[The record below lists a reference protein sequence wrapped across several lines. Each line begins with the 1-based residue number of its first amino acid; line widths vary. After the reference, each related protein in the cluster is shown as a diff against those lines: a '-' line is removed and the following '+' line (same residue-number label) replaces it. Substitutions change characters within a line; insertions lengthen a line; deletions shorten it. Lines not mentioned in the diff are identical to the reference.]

1 MKKSPFRHAQIPYE
15 IETLQ
20 DLVIQATEHFP
31 SSVIQ
36 VFENKETVD
45 YPYSQLRND
54 IFSLSSVLNRLI
66 PQNAQIALI
75 GRNSYQWISAFLAI
89 AGSAATAVLIDRD
102 MPKEAMEKNLAQ
114 TDVQCVICDSD
125 LVPVLQELCPEIPVL
140 PLQWQIGNWGCY
152 AFEVSKEFERK
163 AAPDDIAAIIFTSGS
178 TGVNKGVLL
187 SHKNLTSD
195 MKASQL
201 LTGVN
206 ETDSIFT
213 VLPPQHAFQLVT
225 GILVPLYCGMRIGI
239 GRGLKYVQ
247 KDFMLFKP
255 TFMVLVPM
263 IVRALYHQTWRAIE
277 RKEMTEKIQ
286 RGVKL
291 SNALLKIGIDQRKRL
306 FYPVLKGF
314 GGELRSIICGG
325 AHLESPIVSGMN
337 ELGIRVMTGY
347 GITECSPVVCC
358 NMPKYHR
365 LGSVGMPTPYGE
377 VRIENEEILVR
388 GDIVSQGYYKM
399 PKLTAEAYADGWF
412 HTGDLGYLDKDG
424 FLFIS
429 GRKKNILVLSNGKNV
444 SPEEL
449 ENELQG
455 IPGVKE
461 ACVCL
466 EQVNEL
472 DFLTALVYPDEER
485 LEKLGLEALIDDLQK
500 NIQEMNKTLP
510 VYKRVKTVQLLS
522 KELCHTA
529 SGKLLR
535 HHPLSEDN
543 QIAATIRIS

>member
-1 MKKSPFRHAQIPYE
+1 MKKSPFRHAQLPYE
-15 IETLQ
+15 IDTLQ
-20 DLVIQATEHFP
+20 ELIIQAAEHFP
-31 SSVIQ
+31 DSVIQ
-36 VFENKETVD
+36 VSEKTEMTEHS
-45 YPYSQLRND
+45 YRELRND
-54 IFSLSSVLNRLI
+54 VYSLSCVLNRLV
-66 PQNAQIALI
+66 PQNAQVALI
-75 GRNSYQWISAFLAI
+75 GRNSYQWMAAFLAI
-89 AGSAATAVLIDRD
+89 SGAAATAVLIDRD

-114 TDVQCVICDSD
+114 TDVRSVICDSD
-125 LVPVLQELCPEIPVL
+125 LYPMLQELCPDIPVL
-140 PLQWQIGNWGCY
+140 PLQWQIGIWGSY
-152 AFEVSKEFERK
+152 PFEVSQEFERK
-163 AAPDDIAAIIFTSGS
+163 AVPEDIAAIIFTSGS

-195 MKASQL
+195 MKASQM

-206 ETDSIFT
+206 QTDAIFT

-225 GILVPLYCGMRIGI
+225 GILVPIYCGMRIGI

-263 IVRALYHQTWRAIE
+263 IVRALYRQTWRAIE
-277 RKEMTEKIQ
+277 RKEMTVKVQ
-286 RGVKL
+286 RGLRL
-291 SNALLKIGIDQRKRL
+291 SNALRKVGVDQRKRL

-325 AHLESPIVSGMN
+325 AHLENPIVSGMN
-337 ELGIRVMTGY
+337 DLGIRVMTGY

-358 NMPKYHR
+358 NMPKHHR

-388 GDIVSQGYYKM
+388 GDIVSQGYYQM
-399 PKLTAEAYADGWF
+399 PELTAEAYADGWF

-424 FLFIS
+424 YLFIS

-449 ENELQG
+449 ENALQG
-455 IPGVKE
+455 IPGIKE

-472 DFLTALVYPDEER
+472 DFLTALVYPDEDR
-485 LEKLGLEALIDDLQK
+485 VGKIGMDALIRELQE
-500 NIQEMNKTLP
+500 NIQEINRTLP

-543 QIAATIRIS
+543 QIAETIRIS